1 LFVFDSAREF
11 EEYGHT
17 DALVRETFG
26 IAATPYNATQ
36 LTKLEP
42 ALKSGLGGGW
52 HYEGD
57 CHLRPDRLM
66 NELRTRLERCGV
78 DILEHQEMTGFVREA
93 GRARAVRTSGSEFEG
108 DQFVVATGAWTPL
121 LNEHLGCRIPIQPGK
136 GYSLTMPRPEL
147 CPRIPMILESHRV
160 GITPMQSAYRI
171 GSTMEFA
178 GYDTSINRRRLGLLR
193 AAAEHYLR
201 EPYREP
207 IEEEWYGWRP
217 MTWDGLP
224 VIDRSPQIENVWI
237 AAGHNMLGLSM
248 APATGRLVAEMI
260 NGEEPHLDPAPYA
273 VARLT

>member
-1 LFVFDSAREF
+1 
-11 EEYGHT
+11 
-17 DALVRETFG
+17 
-26 IAATPYNATQ
+26 
-36 LTKLEP
+36 
-42 ALKSGLGGGW
+42 
-52 HYEGD
+52 
-57 CHLRPDRLM
+57 
-66 NELRTRLERCGV
+66 
-78 DILEHQEMTGFVREA
+78 
-93 GRARAVRTSGSEFEG
+93 
-108 DQFVVATGAWTPL
+108 
-121 LNEHLGCRIPIQPGK
+121 
-136 GYSLTMPRPEL
+136 
-147 CPRIPMILESHRV
+147 MILESHRV